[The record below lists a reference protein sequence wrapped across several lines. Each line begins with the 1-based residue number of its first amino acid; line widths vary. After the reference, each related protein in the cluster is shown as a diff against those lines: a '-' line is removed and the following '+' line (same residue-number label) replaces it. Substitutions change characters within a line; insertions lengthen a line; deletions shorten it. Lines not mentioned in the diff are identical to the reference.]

1 MYRRIFGIALSTLSC
16 MFIGC
21 SSLKNE
27 LQASAQTNNLLWQP
41 DQQLA
46 WEQVKLPNKRE
57 TKYSLVKLNG
67 QTALNANAQS
77 SASML
82 KKDIRIE
89 AHSLDRLSFSWQVS
103 ELIAAADMA
112 KRDQDD
118 SPVRLILAFDGDRKQ
133 FSMKNAMLSE
143 LTHIVTGEPMPYAT
157 LMYVWCNQRPV
168 NSVIENPRTDRIRK
182 IVVES
187 GSDRLNQWLIYE
199 RNIKI
204 DFENTFG
211 EPPGALVGI
220 GLMTDSDN
228 TQSYA
233 QAWYGTIQ
241 LK

>member
-1 MYRRIFGIALSTLSC
+1 M
-16 MFIGC
+16 
-21 SSLKNE
+21 KNE
-27 LQASAQTNNLLWQP
+27 LQDSAQTKNLVWQP
-41 DQQLA
+41 EQQLA
-46 WEQVKLPNKRE
+46 WEQVKLPSKRE
-57 TKYSLVKLNG
+57 TKYSLVKLNR
-67 QTALNANAQS
+67 QNALNANAQS

-82 KKDIRIE
+82 RKNIRIE
-89 AHSLDRLSFSWQVS
+89 PHLLDRLSFSWQVS

-112 KRDQDD
+112 KQDQDD

-143 LTHIVTGEPMPYAT
+143 LSHIVTGEPLPYAT

-187 GSDRLNQWLIYE
+187 GSYRLNQWLMYE

-204 DFENTFG
+204 DFEHAFG

-228 TQSYA
+228 TQIHM
-233 QAWYGTIQ
+233 QA
-241 LK
+241 